1 MPFVIYS
8 ERKEQESA
16 KQFAYRILR
25 RNILLLDMVPGEPIS
40 EKEIA
45 KKLELSRTPVR
56 EALLELCRERLVEI
70 YPQRGT
76 RVALMDSRLVD
87 QGRFLRETVEL
98 ALLELACKSVSKDLI
113 VQMEENLKE
122 QELAADKGDI
132 IEFFLK
138 DNDFHR
144 LLFTA
149 CGKESV
155 FDAIGIF
162 LPHFMRERM
171 LRLSMFDT
179 RELLVDHNQILE
191 AIKRGDC
198 RTAKRHLSEHLDH
211 VMCDQQLLLEGYPQ
225 YFIKEESAH
234 TI

>member
-8 ERKEQESA
+8 ERTDAESA
-16 KQFAYRILR
+16 KQYAYRLLR
-25 RNILLLDMVPGEPIS
+25 RNILLLDMPPGELINEKDIS
-40 EKEIA
+40 QR
-45 KKLELSRTPVR
+45 LGLSRTPVR

-76 RVALMDSRLVD
+76 RVALMDARLVD

-98 ALLELACKSVSKDLI
+98 ALLELACKSITS
-113 VQMEENLKE
+113 EEIEKLEQNLQE
-122 QELAADKGDI
+122 QEIEAQKGDI
-132 IEFFLK
+132 INFFLK

-144 LLFTA
+144 LLFTV
-149 CGKESV
+149 CNKDTV
-155 FDAIGIF
+155 FDAIGIY

-179 RELLVDHNQILE
+179 KALLVDHHHILD

-225 YFIKEESAH
+225 YFISQEK
-234 TI
+234 

>member
-8 ERKEQESA
+8 ERMDTESA
-16 KQFAYRILR
+16 KQYAYRILR
-25 RNILLLDMVPGEPIS
+25 RNILLLDMVPGEHINEKDIS
-40 EKEIA
+40 IR
-45 KKLELSRTPVR
+45 LGLSRTPVR

-98 ALLELACKSVSKDLI
+98 ALLELACKKITD
-113 VQMEENLKE
+113 EEILQLEQNLRE
-122 QELAADKGDI
+122 QEAEAEKGDI
-132 IEFFLK
+132 INFFLK
-138 DNDFHR
+138 DNEFHR
-144 LLFTA
+144 QLFTV
-149 CGKESV
+149 CNKETV
-155 FDAIGIF
+155 FDAIGIY

-179 RELLVDHNQILE
+179 KELLVDHHNILN

-198 RTAKRHLSEHLDH
+198 HTAKRYLSEHLDH
-211 VMCDQQLLLEGYPQ
+211 VMCDQQLLLEGFPQ
-225 YFIKEESAH
+225 YFITEEK
-234 TI
+234 

>member
-1 MPFVIYS
+1 MPFVVYS
-8 ERKEQESA
+8 EKMEQESA
-16 KQFAYRILR
+16 KQYAYRILR

-45 KKLELSRTPVR
+45 KKLQLSRTPVR
-56 EALLELCRERLVEI
+56 EALLELCRQRLVEI

-76 RVALMDSRLVD
+76 RVALMDSRLID

-98 ALLELACKSVSKDLI
+98 VLLELACNKISSDQITALEQNLI
-113 VQMEENLKE
+113 E
-122 QELAADKGDI
+122 QEIEAEKGDI
-132 IEFFLK
+132 IAFFQK

-149 CGKESV
+149 CNKDAV
-155 FDAIGIF
+155 FDAIEIF

-179 RELLVDHNQILE
+179 KELLVDHRHILE
-191 AIKRGDC
+191 AIRRGDC

-211 VMCDQQLLLEGYPQ
+211 VMCDQQLLLEAYPQ
-225 YFIKEESAH
+225 YFIANDGQ
-234 TI
+234 

>member
-1 MPFVIYS
+1 MPFVVYS
-8 ERKEQESA
+8 ERMEQESA
-16 KQFAYRILR
+16 KQYAYRILR

-45 KKLELSRTPVR
+45 KQLDLSRTPVR

-76 RVALMDSRLVD
+76 RVALMDARLVD

-98 ALLELACKSVSKDLI
+98 ALLELACTAVTKEQI
-113 VQMEENLKE
+113 VALEKNLKE
-122 QELAADKGDI
+122 QELEASKGDI
-132 IEFFLK
+132 INFFLK
-138 DNDFHR
+138 DNEFHR

-149 CGKESV
+149 CSKETV
-155 FDAIGIF
+155 FDAIGIY

-179 RELLVDHNQILE
+179 QELLVDHHHILE

-211 VMCDQQLLLEGYPQ
+211 VMCDQQLLLDAYPH
-225 YFIKEESAH
+225 YFIGRE
-234 TI
+234 